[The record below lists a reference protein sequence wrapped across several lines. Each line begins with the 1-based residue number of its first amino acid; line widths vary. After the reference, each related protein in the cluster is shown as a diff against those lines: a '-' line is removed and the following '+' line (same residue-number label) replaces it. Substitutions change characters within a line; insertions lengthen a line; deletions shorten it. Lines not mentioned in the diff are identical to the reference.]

1 MAGGGG
7 LDSGSNILEQSHR
20 VIPISLL
27 HKDCCH
33 LHVVEGRVGR
43 IGFFVTEVVDG
54 VDFIDG
60 LLRGEAVV
68 VVGVGAEDEV
78 ELYKGVV
85 E

>member
-1 MAGGGG
+1 
-7 LDSGSNILEQSHR
+7 
-20 VIPISLL
+20 
-27 HKDCCH
+27 
-33 LHVVEGRVGR
+33 VVEGRVGR